1 MINTV
6 GIYMVGALA
15 IVWKNRRALTKSQGL
30 FYMLLNFCKG
40 F

>member
-6 GIYMVGALA
+6 GIYMAVAVD

-30 FYMLLNFCKG
+30 FYVLLNFCKG